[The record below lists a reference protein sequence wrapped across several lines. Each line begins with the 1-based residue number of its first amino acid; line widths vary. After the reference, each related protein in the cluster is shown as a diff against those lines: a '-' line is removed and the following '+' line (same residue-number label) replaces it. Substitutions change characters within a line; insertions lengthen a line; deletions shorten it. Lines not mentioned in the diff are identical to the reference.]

1 MSVIPGVL
9 YMRNIS
15 HLTYTRNWHKFDT
28 NRVLLTLFSAPL
40 ESSRSP
46 DSTAIYRRREKM
58 PKSNVSKSRQGDEVV
73 NLYIHERR
81 EGDVAVLD
89 LRGRIRISGGTLA
102 LHRSIRCLV
111 EEGKMKI
118 LLNLAG
124 VTHIDSTGLGEF
136 ITSYITLSN
145 KGGQLKL
152 VHLTERL
159 QDIMTITKLL
169 PVFDVYDNEEDALA
183 SFKSHVS
190 SIVEPQSMFM

>member
-1 MSVIPGVL
+1 MFEV
-9 YMRNIS
+9 
-15 HLTYTRNWHKFDT
+15 TQET
-28 NRVLLTLFSAPL
+28 
-40 ESSRSP
+40 
-46 DSTAIYRRREKM
+46 
-58 PKSNVSKSRQGDEVV
+58 QVV

-111 EEGKMKI
+111 DEGKTKI

-124 VTHIDSTGLGEF
+124 VTHIDSSGLGEL
-136 ITSYITLSN
+136 ISSYVTLSN
-145 KGGQLKL
+145 KGGQIKL

-169 PVFDVYDNEEDALA
+169 TVFDVYDNEADALA
-183 SFKSHVS
+183 SFTGNVL
-190 SIVEPQSMFM
+190 SIVEPQSMAM

>member
-1 MSVIPGVL
+1 MKTCLNMFEI
-9 YMRNIS
+9 
-15 HLTYTRNWHKFDT
+15 TQETK
-28 NRVLLTLFSAPL
+28 
-40 ESSRSP
+40 
-46 DSTAIYRRREKM
+46 
-58 PKSNVSKSRQGDEVV
+58 VV

-111 EEGKMKI
+111 DEGKTKI

-124 VTHIDSTGLGEF
+124 VTHIDSTGLGEL
-136 ITSYITLSN
+136 ISSYVTLSN
-145 KGGQLKL
+145 KGGRIKL

-159 QDIMTITKLL
+159 QDIMTITKLVT
-169 PVFDVYDNEEDALA
+169 VFDVYDNEADALA
-183 SFKSHVS
+183 SFTGHVL